1 MFCFFICIKRGNV
14 MTLQITTIVFLIVLL
29 IVFQFVKGTSR
40 RWVLLL
46 GSVVFI
52 CFEGGL
58 LGILAVTFVTLLTYV
73 AGRFLLSGEKKRS
86 TAFAVIAVLVLIL
99 FGWKFIAFL
108 APRAELYGLSGSMSI
123 PLPIGLSFYTFQA
136 ISYIADIYEGRVVPE
151 RDIVNFSLYMLF
163 FPKWMSGPIERAGTF
178 IEQLGFQGNIRAY
191 SFHRITHAA
200 AYIVWGLVLKLLI
213 ADKVAIAVDTAFG
226 DITVLGPVT
235 LFVVSILY
243 TLQIYCDFAGYTDIA
258 IGISKLF
265 GIDLSKNFK
274 TPYMAE
280 NIKDFWRRWHMSLS
294 SFLRDYVYIP
304 LGGNQKGTFKK
315 YFNTVVVFFVCGL
328 WHGIGLSFLAWGLL
342 HGAYCVVTDLI
353 SKTRLKFLT
362 NGTLG
367 RIITFLLVNFAW
379 IFFRAASL
387 SQAISFIKCM
397 IPSLNANVITAGL
410 VNYGGEVLGLGAR
423 DWWIIAASVVVLII
437 MDHVAYKRDVFTPMV
452 MIQGLSDN
460 RRAVV
465 LALVLS
471 IVLIFGEYGSGA
483 QVREFVYMNF

>member
-1 MFCFFICIKRGNV
+1 

-29 IVFQFVKGTSR
+29 IVFQFAQGHYRKCI
-40 RWVLLL
+40 LLL

-58 LGILAVTFVTLLTYV
+58 LGIGAVTAITLLTWA
-73 AGRFLLSGEKKRS
+73 AGRFLLTGEKKKS
-86 TAFAVIAVLVLIL
+86 TAFTVIAALVLIL
-99 FGWKFIAFL
+99 FGWKFISFL
-108 APRAELYGLSGSMSI
+108 APRAELYGFAGSMKI
-123 PLPIGLSFYTFQA
+123 PVPIGLSFYTFQA
-136 ISYIADIYEGRVVPE
+136 ISYIADIYMGRIEPVK
-151 RDIVNFSLYMLF
+151 DLLDYALYMMF

-178 IEQLGFQGNIRAY
+178 IEQLRFQGNIRAY

-200 AYIVWGLVLKLLI
+200 AYIVWGMVLKLLI
-213 ADKVAIAVDTAFG
+213 ADKVAIAVDTAFD
-226 DITVLGPVT
+226 DITVLGPLT
-235 LFVVSILY
+235 LFAVSILY

-265 GIDLSKNFK
+265 GIDLTKNFK

-280 NIKDFWRRWHMSLS
+280 NIKDFWRRWHISLS

-304 LGGNQKGTFKK
+304 LGGNRKGAFRKHL
-315 YFNTVVVFFVCGL
+315 NTVVVFAVCGI
-328 WHGIGLSFLAWGLL
+328 WHGVGLSFVVWGLL
-342 HGAYCVVTDLI
+342 HGAFSVITDLL
-353 SKTRLKFLT
+353 SKTRLKVLT
-362 NGTLG
+362 KGTAG

-387 SQAISFIKCM
+387 SQALSFVKLM
-397 IPSLNANVITAGL
+397 VPSFNGNAVLAGL
-410 VNYGGEVLGLGAR
+410 IAEGGALGLGAM
-423 DWWIIAASVVVLII
+423 DWWIVAISVVVLIV
-437 MDHVAYKRDVFTPMV
+437 MDRIAYKRDANTPMV
-452 MIQGLSDN
+452 LIHGLSDN